1 MTPAFW
7 FLLAVIILVGCVFL
21 RESRRE
27 REHREPLAVYVTVAF
42 SCGVL
47 FTLTFLPFEPLAQ
60 FAPVQVAEE
69 SIVIHAPEPQ
79 FVHDRICGERGI

>member
-7 FLLAVIILVGCVFL
+7 FLLAVIILVGGVFL

-60 FAPVQVAEE
+60 FAPAQEAV
-69 SIVIHAPEPQ
+69 VIHAPEPQ
-79 FVHDRICGERGI
+79 FVHDRICPAGERVM